1 MVSLMRLMLNWN
13 DDDDA
18 AADDN
23 LPPRRTTTGATAIE
37 IRIWRHQRGNVDDD
51 SDAGA
56 DATMSKP
63 TTMLLRPIL
72 SPTERVVRAA
82 GHDYTC

>member
-18 AADDN
+18 NAAADDN
-23 LPPRRTTTGATAIE
+23 LPPRRTTGATAIE
-37 IRIWRHQRGNVDDD
+37 IRIRRHDD

-56 DATMSKP
+56 AATMSMP

-72 SPTERVVRAA
+72 FSTERVVRAT